1 MPPHAIGRTAT
12 RICCL
17 VLAAIVVS
25 GCATV
30 KRQPTGIPPLTYLA
44 LDPLFD
50 DIEERAFRFFWEI
63 GDPVNGMMPDRHPS
77 PSPAS
82 IAAIGFALNAYPIG
96 VERGYIPRD
105 QARDRTLVT
114 LRFLRDAPQGPE
126 PSGKSG
132 YHGFFY
138 HFLDMKTGTRFG
150 ANELST
156 VDTALLMAGVLF
168 AGGYF
173 DADTPEEREIRAMA
187 DELYR
192 RVEWTWAMPRPPSIT
207 LAWSPEQ
214 GFFKYDWRGY
224 NESMMV
230 YILALGSPTYAPSAD
245 AWQAWLSRYEGS
257 WGKLGGTEFL
267 TFAPMFGH
275 QYAAIWID
283 YRDIQDGYMKERGF
297 DYFENSRRAVY
308 TQRAYAIANPL
319 GWRGYGKDAWGI
331 TASDGPADIYLPYQN
346 EIRIFRTYAAR
357 GVGLNAANNYD
368 DGTLA
373 PTAVIG
379 SLPFAPELVIPTTV
393 EMHRAYG
400 EHIYGRYGFFDAFNM
415 SFRFDVKLFH
425 GRRVPGFGWVDTDY
439 LGIDQG
445 PILAMIENYRSEL
458 IWSVMRSNSYLRRG
472 LERAGFTGGWL
483 E

>member
-1 MPPHAIGRTAT
+1 MLVAT
-12 RICCL
+12 GNRLRNLFL
-17 VLAAIVVS
+17 VLVAVTVS
-25 GCATV
+25 ACTTTP
-30 KRQPTGIPPLTYLA
+30 RQPPGIPPLNYLA

-50 DIEERAFRFFWEI
+50 DIQERTFRFFWEVS
-63 GDPVNGMMPDRHPS
+63 DPVNGMMPDRHPA
-77 PSPAS
+77 PAPAS
-82 IAAIGFALNAYPIG
+82 IAAIGFALTAYPIG
-96 VERGYIPRD
+96 VERGYIPRE
-105 QARDRTLVT
+105 QARDRTLTT

-126 PSGKSG
+126 PTGKAG

-138 HFLDMKTGTRFG
+138 HFLDMSTGTRFG

-156 VDTALLMAGVLF
+156 VDTALLISGVLF
-168 AGGYF
+168 AAGYF
-173 DADTPEEREIRAMA
+173 DADTPEEQEIRSVA

-230 YILALGSPTYAPSAD
+230 YILALGSPTYAPSND
-245 AWQAWLSRYEGS
+245 ARQAWLSRYEQS
-257 WGKLGGTEFL
+257 WGKLGGTEHL

-275 QYAAIWID
+275 QYAAVWID
-283 YRDIQDGYMKERGF
+283 YRGIQDGYMRERGF

-308 TQRAYAIANPL
+308 SQRAYAIENPM
-319 GWRGYGKDAWGI
+319 GWRGYSKDVWGI
-331 TASDGPADIYLPYQN
+331 TASDGPADVYLPYQN

-357 GVGLNAANNYD
+357 GVGLNPAHNYD
-368 DGTLA
+368 DGTIA
-373 PTAVIG
+373 PTAALA
-379 SLPFAPELVIPTTV
+379 SLPFAPEIVIPAV
-393 EMHRAYG
+393 QEMHKQYG
-400 EHIYGRYGFFDAFNM
+400 QHIYGRYGFLDAFNM
-415 SFRFDVKLFH
+415 SFRYDNVKLLH

-445 PILAMIENYRSEL
+445 PIFAMIENYRSEL
-458 IWSVMRSNSYLRRG
+458 VWSVMRSNPYLRRG
-472 LERAGFTGGWL
+472 LQRAGFTGGWL

>member
-1 MPPHAIGRTAT
+1 MLVAT
-12 RICCL
+12 GNRLRNLFL
-17 VLAAIVVS
+17 VLVAVTVS
-25 GCATV
+25 ACTTTP
-30 KRQPTGIPPLTYLA
+30 RQPPGIPPLNYLA

-50 DIEERAFRFFWEI
+50 DIQERTFRFFWEVS
-63 GDPVNGMMPDRHPS
+63 DPVNGMMPDRHPA
-77 PSPAS
+77 PAPAS
-82 IAAIGFALNAYPIG
+82 IAAIGFALTAYPIG
-96 VERGYIPRD
+96 VERGYIPRE
-105 QARDRTLVT
+105 QARDRTLTT

-126 PSGKSG
+126 PTGKAG

-138 HFLDMKTGTRFG
+138 HFLDMSTGTRFG

-156 VDTALLMAGVLF
+156 VDTALLISGVLF
-168 AGGYF
+168 AAGYF
-173 DADTPEEREIRAMA
+173 DADTPEEQEIRSVA

-230 YILALGSPTYAPSAD
+230 YILALGSPTYAPSND
-245 AWQAWLSRYEGS
+245 AWQAWLSRYEQS
-257 WGKLGGTEFL
+257 WGKLGGTEHL

-275 QYAAIWID
+275 QYAAVWID
-283 YRDIQDGYMKERGF
+283 YRGIQDGYMRERGF

-308 TQRAYAIANPL
+308 SQRAYAIENPM
-319 GWRGYGKDAWGI
+319 GWRGYSKDVWGI
-331 TASDGPADIYLPYQN
+331 TASDGPADVYLPYQN

-357 GVGLNAANNYD
+357 GVGLNPAHNYD
-368 DGTLA
+368 DGTIA
-373 PTAVIG
+373 PTAALA
-379 SLPFAPELVIPTTV
+379 SLPFAPEIVIPAV
-393 EMHRAYG
+393 QEMHKQYG
-400 EHIYGRYGFFDAFNM
+400 QHIYGRYGFLDAFNM
-415 SFRFDVKLFH
+415 SFRYDNVKLLH

-458 IWSVMRSNSYLRRG
+458 VWSVMRSNPYLRRG
-472 LERAGFTGGWL
+472 LQRAGFTGGWL

>member
-1 MPPHAIGRTAT
+1 MLVAT
-12 RICCL
+12 GNRLRNLFL
-17 VLAAIVVS
+17 VLVAVTVS
-25 GCATV
+25 ACTTTP
-30 KRQPTGIPPLTYLA
+30 RQLPGIPPLNYLA

-50 DIEERAFRFFWEI
+50 DIQERTFRFFWEVS
-63 GDPVNGMMPDRHPS
+63 DPVNGMMPDRHPA
-77 PSPAS
+77 PAPAS
-82 IAAIGFALNAYPIG
+82 IAAIGFALTAYPIG
-96 VERGYIPRD
+96 VERGYIPRA
-105 QARDRTLVT
+105 QARDRTLTT

-126 PSGKSG
+126 PTGKAG

-138 HFLDMKTGTRFG
+138 HFLDMSTGTRFG

-156 VDTALLMAGVLF
+156 VDTALLISGVLF
-168 AGGYF
+168 AAGYF
-173 DADTPEEREIRAMA
+173 DADTPEEQEIRSVA

-230 YILALGSPTYAPSAD
+230 YILALGSPTYAPSND
-245 AWQAWLSRYEGS
+245 AWQAWLSRYEQS
-257 WGKLGGTEFL
+257 WGKLGGTEHL

-275 QYAAIWID
+275 QYAAVWID
-283 YRDIQDGYMKERGF
+283 YRGIQDGYMRERGF

-308 TQRAYAIANPL
+308 SQRAYAIENPM
-319 GWRGYGKDAWGI
+319 GWRGYSKDVWGI
-331 TASDGPADIYLPYQN
+331 TASDGPADVYLPYQN

-357 GVGLNAANNYD
+357 GVGLNPAHNYD
-368 DGTLA
+368 DGTIA
-373 PTAVIG
+373 PTAALA
-379 SLPFAPELVIPTTV
+379 SLPFAPEIVIPAV
-393 EMHRAYG
+393 QEMHKLYG
-400 EHIYGRYGFFDAFNM
+400 QHIYGRYGFLDAFNM
-415 SFRFDVKLFH
+415 SFRYDNVKLLH

-458 IWSVMRSNSYLRRG
+458 VWSVMRSNPYLRRG
-472 LERAGFTGGWL
+472 LQRAGFTGGWL